1 VICDCKNGLCGIRGV
16 ENGKLQLFVNGKI
29 IAGHVDPIEK
39 SQLLVIFQQV
49 KYIQFQPPAATDY
62 INISKIMTYLKEE
75 KFKV

>member
-1 VICDCKNGLCGIRGV
+1 MWI
-16 ENGKLQLFVNGKI
+16 QLK
-29 IAGHVDPIEK
+29 K

-62 INISKIMTYLKEE
+62 INIAKIMTYLKEE